1 MKTKVLSKVIISL
14 VIVILILGGILA
26 YLYFFTDVF
35 KSNSQLFFKYLG
47 QVVEKDSFIDEKIIS
62 YTKKKQES
70 KYEDNGKFYVEMNMN
85 ELDEDLV
92 RGVNN
97 FNIQFSGTVD
107 NIEKETQQDIFL
119 NYSDDVNFP
128 IKYKYAN
135 ETAALQTDYVSNKY
149 IGIKNEGL
157 KEFAQNLGI
166 EDLENIP
173 DKIEISEQIDDIS
186 FTDEEKQQIFN
197 NYKVLFE
204 NRFKEEQ
211 FKRSEENGTINYSL
225 TISNQELKNFIITFL
240 ETLKNDS
247 IIIPKME
254 EKLREINSEYNEQ
267 ESIQEVIQNLIDE
280 MNQEEIEEGNITII
294 VSQLNKKLSGITI
307 KNDEFEGKIA
317 KIQEQNELIYTFEMN
332 IKDIE
337 TEESMKTLLTANFI
351 GLEQMESIKET
362 YQLGISINEDS
373 QEQTVKYTLENT
385 NTFNDD
391 INIED
396 FNEEEIEI
404 LNNYNGT
411 QISNLLT
418 AIVERIIEVNN
429 EQMEEIE
436 FSEYGNPIIY
446 SIPLGLSNI
455 LIFNSAENSIEKSQN
470 EISDLE
476 KSTFNNKFIKY
487 EGIQRGTTVK
497 VLINEIIASNLQ
509 DSNSVRVSG
518 DIQTGNDDTDLS
530 TQDIDSSSTYNVE
543 IKYDLDGYVNEI
555 VITEQN

>member
-47 QVVEKDSFIDEKIIS
+47 QVVEKDGFIDEKLIN

-92 RGVNN
+92 KGVNN

-135 ETAALQTDYVSNKY
+135 ETVALQTDYVSNKY

-157 KEFAQNLGI
+157 KEFAQSLGI

-247 IIIPKME
+247 IIIPKIE
-254 EKLREINSEYNEQ
+254 EKLKEIDSEYDEQ

-429 EQMEEIE
+429 EQMEEIG
-436 FSEYGNPIIY
+436 FSDYGNPIIY
-446 SIPLGLSNI
+446 SNPVGLNAAIMANNFVDSM
-455 LIFNSAENSIEKSQN
+455 EESQN
-470 EISDLE
+470 EMSSLE

>member
-1 MKTKVLSKVIISL
+1 MKTKILSKVIISL

-26 YLYFFTDVF
+26 YLYFFTDIF
-35 KSNSQLFFKYLG
+35 KSNSQLFFEYLG
-47 QVVEKDSFIDEKIIS
+47 QVVEKDGFIDEKIIS

-70 KYEDNGKFYVEMNMN
+70 KYEDNGIFYVEMDMN

-97 FNIQFSGTVD
+97 FNIQFSGVVD
-107 NIEKETQQDIFL
+107 NISQNIQQDIFL

-135 ETAALQTDYVSNKY
+135 ETVALQTDYISPKY
-149 IGIKNEGL
+149 IGIKNENL
-157 KEFAQNLGI
+157 KAFAQTLGI
-166 EDLENIP
+166 KDLENIP
-173 DKIEISEQIDDIS
+173 EKIELSNEIEDIN
-186 FTDEEKQQIFN
+186 FTDEERQQIFN

-211 FKRSEENGTINYSL
+211 FKKSEENGTINYSL

-254 EKLREINSEYNEQ
+254 EKLREINSEYDEQ

-280 MNQEEIEEGNITII
+280 INQEKIEEGNITII

-337 TEESMKTLLTANFI
+337 TEESMKILLTANFI

-385 NTFNDD
+385 NTFNDN

-411 QISNLLT
+411 QISNFLT

-429 EQMEEIE
+429 EQMEEIG
-436 FSEYGNPIIY
+436 FSDYGNPIIY
-446 SIPLGLSNI
+446 STPLGLSNI
-455 LIFNSAENSIEKSQN
+455 FMINIAKNSIEKSQN
-470 EISDLE
+470 ELSDLE

-487 EGIQRGTTVK
+487 EGIQRGSTVK
-497 VLINEIIASNLQ
+497 ALINEIIVSNLQ

-530 TQDIDSSSTYNVE
+530 TQDIESSSTYNVE
-543 IKYDLDGYVNEI
+543 IKYDSDGYVNEI

>member
-1 MKTKVLSKVIISL
+1 MKTKVRSKVIISL
-14 VIVILILGGILA
+14 LIVILILGGILA
-26 YLYFFTDVF
+26 YLYFFTDIF
-35 KSNSQLFFKYLG
+35 KSDSQLFFKYLG
-47 QVVEKDSFIDEKIIS
+47 QVVEKDGFINEKLIN
-62 YTKKKQES
+62 YNKKKQES
-70 KYEDNGKFYVEMNMN
+70 KYEDNGNFYVEMNMN

-92 RGVNN
+92 RRVNN

-107 NIEKETQQDIFL
+107 NIEKKTQQDIFL

-149 IGIKNEGL
+149 IGIKNENL
-157 KEFAQNLGI
+157 KEFVQTLGI
-166 EDLENIP
+166 EDVENIP
-173 DKIEISEQIDDIS
+173 EKIDLSNEIEDIN
-186 FTDEEKQQIFN
+186 FTDEERQQIFN

-254 EKLREINSEYNEQ
+254 EKLREINLEYDEQ

-294 VSQLNKKLSGITI
+294 VTQLNKKLSGITI

-317 KIQEQNELIYTFEMN
+317 KIQEQNELLYTFEMN

-337 TEESMKTLLTANFI
+337 TEESMKILLTANFI

-385 NTFNDD
+385 NKFNDN

-411 QISNLLT
+411 QISNFLT

-429 EQMEEIE
+429 EQMEEIG
-436 FSEYGNPIIY
+436 FSDYGNPIIY
-446 SIPLGLSNI
+446 STPLGLSNI

-509 DSNSVRVSG
+509 GSNSVRVSG

-530 TQDIDSSSTYNVE
+530 TQDIESSSTYNVE

>member
-47 QVVEKDSFIDEKIIS
+47 QVVEKDGFIDEKLIN

-92 RGVNN
+92 KGVNN

-135 ETAALQTDYVSNKY
+135 ETVALQTDYVSNKY

-157 KEFAQNLGI
+157 KEFAQSLGI

-247 IIIPKME
+247 IIIPKIE
-254 EKLREINSEYNEQ
+254 EKLKEIDSEYDEEESIQ
-267 ESIQEVIQNLIDE
+267 ESIQNLIEDL
-280 MNQEEIEEGNITII
+280 NKRQVEEGNITII
-294 VSQLNKKLSGITI
+294 VSQLDKQLIGIAI
-307 KNDEFEGKIA
+307 KNEEFESKIE
-317 KIQEQNELIYTFEMN
+317 KIQNQDQLTYKFEMN
-332 IKDIE
+332 IKNKE

-404 LNNYNGT
+404 LNNYNGI

-429 EQMEEIE
+429 EQMEEIG
-436 FSEYGNPIIY
+436 FSDYGNPIIY
-446 SIPLGLSNI
+446 SNPVGLNAAIMANNFVDSM
-455 LIFNSAENSIEKSQN
+455 EESQN
-470 EISDLE
+470 EMSSLE

>member
-14 VIVILILGGILA
+14 VILILGGILA

-47 QVVEKDSFIDEKIIS
+47 QVVEKDGFIDEKLIN
-62 YTKKKQES
+62 YTKKKKES
-70 KYEDNGKFYVEMNMN
+70 KYEDNGNFYVEMNMN

-107 NIEKETQQDIFL
+107 NIEKKTQQDIFL
-119 NYSDDVNFP
+119 NYSDNVKFP
-128 IKYKYAN
+128 IKYKYVN
-135 ETAALQTDYVSNKY
+135 ETIALQTDYVSSKY
-149 IGIKNEGL
+149 IGIKNENL
-157 KEFAQNLGI
+157 KEFAQNLGM

-173 DKIEISEQIDDIS
+173 DKIDLSEQINDIS

-225 TISNQELKNFIITFL
+225 TISNQELKDLIVTFL

-247 IIIPKME
+247 IIIPKIE
-254 EKLREINSEYNEQ
+254 EKLKEIDSEYGEQ
-267 ESIQEVIQNLIDE
+267 ASIQEVIQNLIDE
-280 MNQEEIEEGNITII
+280 IKQEEIEEGNITII
-294 VSQLNKKLSGITI
+294 VSQSNKKLSGITI
-307 KNDEFEGKIA
+307 KNDVFEGKVI
-317 KIQEQNELIYTFEMN
+317 KEQRQGDLKYSFEVTV
-332 IKDIE
+332 KDLE
-337 TEESMKTLLTANFI
+337 TEESMKTLLTANFT
-351 GLEQMESIKET
+351 GLEQMESIKEI
-362 YQLGISINEDS
+362 YQLGISITEDA
-373 QEQTVKYTLENT
+373 QEQTLKYTLENN
-385 NTFNDD
+385 NTFNDN

-396 FNEEEIEI
+396 FDENEIEI

-436 FSEYGNPIIY
+436 FSDYGNPIIY
-446 SIPLGLSNI
+446 STPLGLSNI
-455 LIFNSAENSIEKSQN
+455 FMINSAENSIEKSQS

-509 DSNSVRVSG
+509 DSNRVRVSG

-530 TQDIDSSSTYNVE
+530 TQDIDSSSEYIVE
-543 IKYDLDGYVNEI
+543 IKYDSDGYVNEI

>member
-47 QVVEKDSFIDEKIIS
+47 QVVEKDGFIDEKLIN

-92 RGVNN
+92 KGVNN

-149 IGIKNEGL
+149 IGIKNENL

-337 TEESMKTLLTANFI
+337 TEESMKTLLTAI
-351 GLEQMESIKET
+351 
-362 YQLGISINEDS
+362 
-373 QEQTVKYTLENT
+373 
-385 NTFNDD
+385 
-391 INIED
+391 
-396 FNEEEIEI
+396 
-404 LNNYNGT
+404 
-411 QISNLLT
+411 
-418 AIVERIIEVNN
+418 
-429 EQMEEIE
+429 
-436 FSEYGNPIIY
+436 
-446 SIPLGLSNI
+446 
-455 LIFNSAENSIEKSQN
+455 
-470 EISDLE
+470 
-476 KSTFNNKFIKY
+476 
-487 EGIQRGTTVK
+487 
-497 VLINEIIASNLQ
+497 
-509 DSNSVRVSG
+509 
-518 DIQTGNDDTDLS
+518 
-530 TQDIDSSSTYNVE
+530 
-543 IKYDLDGYVNEI
+543 
-555 VITEQN
+555 

>member
-1 MKTKVLSKVIISL
+1 MKTKVRSKVIISL
-14 VIVILILGGILA
+14 LIVILILGGILA
-26 YLYFFTDVF
+26 YLYFFTDIF
-35 KSNSQLFFKYLG
+35 KSDSQLFFKYLG
-47 QVVEKDSFIDEKIIS
+47 QVVEKDGFINEKLIN
-62 YTKKKQES
+62 YNKKKQES
-70 KYEDNGKFYVEMNMN
+70 KYEDNGNFYVEMNMN

-92 RGVNN
+92 RRVNN

-107 NIEKETQQDIFL
+107 NIEKKTQQDIFL

-135 ETAALQTDYVSNKY
+135 ETVALQTDYVSNKY
-149 IGIKNEGL
+149 IGIKNENL
-157 KEFAQNLGI
+157 KEFVQTLGI
-166 EDLENIP
+166 EDVENIP
-173 DKIEISEQIDDIS
+173 EKIDLSNEIEDIN
-186 FTDEEKQQIFN
+186 FTDEERQQIFN

-254 EKLREINSEYNEQ
+254 EKLREINSEYDEQ

-429 EQMEEIE
+429 EQMEEIG
-436 FSEYGNPIIY
+436 FSDYGNPIIY
-446 SIPLGLSNI
+446 SNPVGLNAAIMANNFVDSM
-455 LIFNSAENSIEKSQN
+455 EESQN
-470 EISDLE
+470 EMSSLE

>member
-1 MKTKVLSKVIISL
+1 
-14 VIVILILGGILA
+14 
-26 YLYFFTDVF
+26 
-35 KSNSQLFFKYLG
+35 
-47 QVVEKDSFIDEKIIS
+47 
-62 YTKKKQES
+62 
-70 KYEDNGKFYVEMNMN
+70 MN

-92 RGVNN
+92 KGVNN

-135 ETAALQTDYVSNKY
+135 ETVALQTDYVSNKY

-247 IIIPKME
+247 IIIPKIE
-254 EKLREINSEYNEQ
+254 EKLKEIDSEYDEQ
-267 ESIQEVIQNLIDE
+267 ESIQEVIQNLIEDL
-280 MNQEEIEEGNITII
+280 NKSQVKKGNITII
-294 VSQLNKKLSGITI
+294 VSQLDKQLIGIAI
-307 KNDEFEGKIA
+307 KNEEFESKIE
-317 KIQEQNELIYTFEMN
+317 KIQNQDQLTYKFEMN
-332 IKDIE
+332 IKNKE

-429 EQMEEIE
+429 EQMEEIG
-436 FSEYGNPIIY
+436 FSDYGNPIIY
-446 SIPLGLSNI
+446 SNPVGLNAAI
-455 LIFNSAENSIEKSQN
+455 MANNFVDAMEESQN
-470 EISDLE
+470 EMSSLE

>member
-47 QVVEKDSFIDEKIIS
+47 QVVEKDGFIDEKLIN

-92 RGVNN
+92 KGVNN

-135 ETAALQTDYVSNKY
+135 ETVALQTDYVSNKY

-247 IIIPKME
+247 IIIPKIE
-254 EKLREINSEYNEQ
+254 EKLKEIDSEYDEEESIQ
-267 ESIQEVIQNLIDE
+267 ESIQNLIEDL
-280 MNQEEIEEGNITII
+280 NKSQVEEGNITII
-294 VSQLNKKLSGITI
+294 VSQLDKQLIGIAI
-307 KNDEFEGKIA
+307 KNEEFESKIE
-317 KIQEQNELIYTFEMN
+317 KIQNQDQLTYKFEMN
-332 IKDIE
+332 IKNKE

-429 EQMEEIE
+429 EQMEEIG
-436 FSEYGNPIIY
+436 FSDYGNPIIY
-446 SIPLGLSNI
+446 SNPVGLNAAIMANNFVDSM
-455 LIFNSAENSIEKSQN
+455 EESQN
-470 EISDLE
+470 EMSSLE

>member
-1 MKTKVLSKVIISL
+1 MKTKVRSKVIISL
-14 VIVILILGGILA
+14 LIVILILGGILA
-26 YLYFFTDVF
+26 YLYFFTDIF
-35 KSNSQLFFKYLG
+35 KSDSQLFFKYLG
-47 QVVEKDSFIDEKIIS
+47 QVVEKDGFINEKLIN
-62 YTKKKQES
+62 YNKKKQES
-70 KYEDNGKFYVEMNMN
+70 KYEDNGNFYVEMNMN

-92 RGVNN
+92 RRVNN

-107 NIEKETQQDIFL
+107 NIEKKTQQDIFL

-149 IGIKNEGL
+149 IGIKNENL
-157 KEFAQNLGI
+157 KEFVQTLGI
-166 EDLENIP
+166 EDVENIP
-173 DKIEISEQIDDIS
+173 EKIDLSNEIEDIN
-186 FTDEEKQQIFN
+186 FTDEERQQIFN

-254 EKLREINSEYNEQ
+254 EKLREINLEYDEQ

-294 VSQLNKKLSGITI
+294 VTQLNKKLSGITI

-337 TEESMKTLLTANFI
+337 TEESMKILLTANFI

-385 NTFNDD
+385 NKFNDN

-404 LNNYNGT
+404 LNNYNGI

-509 DSNSVRVSG
+509 GSNSVRVSG